1 MAAFSNGYI
10 HTIIAAVLMGFF
22 WQQMA
27 FVGHDIGHHSVTQGT
42 KSDDLLGIILGN
54 LLTGI
59 SVAWWRDNHNYHH
72 IVTNSF
78 NFDPDIQH
86 MPVFAVSKKFFKSFY
101 SEYYKK
107 EFRMDGLAKML
118 ISYQHFLFYPVMAI
132 ARFNLYAQSLIF
144 ILTAKQVQRKSLEL
158 LLLGFF
164 WAWFFMVS
172 SWLPSWSHTLLFL
185 FLSHAIAGMC
195 SFMFLQNF

>member
-1 MAAFSNGYI
+1 
-10 HTIIAAVLMGFF
+10 MGFF

-27 FVGHDIGHHSVTQGT
+27 FIGHDIGHHSVTQVT
-42 KSDDLLGIILGN
+42 KSDDLLGILLGN

-101 SEYYKK
+101 SEYYKR
-107 EFRMDGLAKML
+107 EFKMDSLAQML
-118 ISYQHFLFYPVMAI
+118 IPYQHFLFYPVMAI

-144 ILTAKQVQRKSLEL
+144 ILTTKEVQRKSLEL
-158 LLLGFF
+158 ILLAFF
-164 WAWFFMVS
+164 WVWFLMVCS
-172 SWLPSWSHTLLFL
+172 LLPNWSHSVLFL
-185 FLSHAIAGMC
+185 FLSHAVAGMH
-195 SFMFLQNF
+195 SLTGFLII